1 MMWLKREHLMLIGT
15 GKSSGRTIFRQ
26 SSRLS
31 QNRSTLLSVHISSI
45 NGQFRIRNFGNLQSQ
60 INSSVETNQIILKV
74 FCLFLLFDL
83 FKICVL
89 QI

>member
-45 NGQFRIRNFGNLQSQ
+45 DGQFRILFFGNLQSQ
-60 INSSVETNQIILKV
+60 INSTVETNLIILKV
-74 FCLFLLFDL
+74 L
-83 FKICVL
+83 
-89 QI
+89 